1 MKTQE
6 IIAKEKQFGA
16 FNYNPIPLVIAEGS
30 GVWVTDVEGKRYLD
44 FLAAYSAVNQG
55 HNHPRIKE
63 ALLEQLERIPLT
75 SRAFH
80 NDQMGMFL
88 EKLCT
93 MTGYEKALPMNTGAE
108 AVETAIKAARKW
120 GYKIKGVPENKAE
133 IIAFTGNFSGRTTT
147 VISFSTEDQYRD
159 GYGPFTPGFV
169 IAEYGDYEDV
179 ANKVNENTVAIFIE
193 PVQGE
198 AGVIVPPEGYL
209 KQLREL
215 ATANNVLL
223 IADEIQSGFGR
234 TGKFFC
240 CEHEG
245 VRPDVLVV
253 GKALSG
259 GYYPI
264 SAMLSDDDV
273 MRVFT
278 PGDHGSTFGGN
289 PLASAIGIAALDV
302 LVDENLTENS
312 ARLGEYLLEQLKTI
326 ANPLIKDIRG
336 KGLFVGIELKPE
348 AGGARKYCEM
358 LMHEGVL
365 CKETHEDTIRIAP
378 PLTITKE
385 ELDIGI
391 TAIKKVLAV
400 K

>member
-1 MKTQE
+1 MKTQA
-6 IIAKEKQFGA
+6 IIAKEKQYGA

-63 ALLEQLERIPLT
+63 ALLKQIDRIALT

-80 NDQMGMFL
+80 NDQMGLFL

-93 MTGYEKALPMNTGAE
+93 ITGFEKALPMNTGAE
-108 AVETAIKAARKW
+108 AVETSIKAARKW
-120 GYKIKGVPENKAE
+120 GYKVKGVPENKAE
-133 IIAFTGNFSGRTTT
+133 IIAFSGNFSGRTTT
-147 VISFSTEDQYRD
+147 IISFSTEDQYKD
-159 GYGPFTPGFV
+159 GFGPFTPGFV

-179 ANKVNENTVAIFIE
+179 AKKVNENTVAILIE

-198 AGVIVPPEGYL
+198 AGVVVPPAGYL
-209 KQLREL
+209 KKLREL
-215 ATANNVLL
+215 CTANNVLF

-240 CEHEG
+240 YEHEG
-245 VRPDVLVV
+245 IRPDVLVV

-264 SAMLSDDDV
+264 SAVLADHGVMDV
-273 MRVFT
+273 FR
-278 PGDHGSTFGGN
+278 PGDHGSTYGGN
-289 PLASAIGIAALDV
+289 PLASAIAIAALDV
-302 LVDENLTENS
+302 LIDEKLTENS
-312 ARLGEYLLEQLKTI
+312 AELGVYLLEELKAI
-326 ANPLIKDIRG
+326 HNPLIHEIRG
-336 KGLFVGIELKPE
+336 KGLFVGIQLKPE
-348 AGGARKYCEM
+348 AGGARKYCEK
-358 LMHEGVL
+358 LMDLGVL

-391 TAIKKVLAV
+391 AAIKKVLAAE
-400 K
+400 

>member
-1 MKTQE
+1 MKTQA
-6 IIAKEKQFGA
+6 IIAKEKQYGA

-63 ALLEQLERIPLT
+63 ALLKQIDRIALT

-93 MTGYEKALPMNTGAE
+93 VTGFEKALPMNTGAE

-120 GYKIKGVPENKAE
+120 GYKVKGVPENKAE
-133 IIAFTGNFSGRTTT
+133 IIAFSGNFSGRTTSI
-147 VISFSTEDQYRD
+147 ISFSTEEQYKD
-159 GYGPFTPGFV
+159 GFGPFTPGFV

-179 ANKVNENTVAIFIE
+179 AKKVNENTVAILIE

-198 AGVIVPPEGYL
+198 AGVVVPPAGYL
-209 KQLREL
+209 KKLREL
-215 ATANNVLL
+215 CTANNVLF

-240 CEHEG
+240 YEHEG
-245 VRPDVLVV
+245 IRPDVLVV

-264 SAMLSDDDV
+264 SAVLSDHAVMDV
-273 MRVFT
+273 FR
-278 PGDHGSTFGGN
+278 PGDHGSTYGGN
-289 PLASAIGIAALDV
+289 PLASAIAVAALDV
-302 LVDENLTENS
+302 LIDEKLTENS
-312 ARLGEYLLEQLKTI
+312 AELGAYLLDELKAI
-326 ANPLIKDIRG
+326 HNPLIHEIRG
-336 KGLFVGIELKPE
+336 KGLFVGIQLKPE
-348 AGGARKYCEM
+348 AGGARKYCEK
-358 LMHEGVL
+358 LMDLGVL

-391 TAIKKVLAV
+391 AAIKKVLTAE
-400 K
+400 

>member
-1 MKTQE
+1 MKTQA
-6 IIAKEKQFGA
+6 IIAKEKQYGA

-63 ALLEQLERIPLT
+63 ALLKQIDKIALT

-80 NDQMGMFL
+80 NDQMGLFL
-88 EKLCT
+88 EKLCSV
-93 MTGYEKALPMNTGAE
+93 TGFEKALPMNTGAE

-120 GYKIKGVPENKAE
+120 GYKVKGVPENKAE
-133 IIAFTGNFSGRTTT
+133 IIAFSGNFSGRTTT
-147 VISFSTEDQYRD
+147 IISFSTEDQYKD
-159 GYGPFTPGFV
+159 GFGPFTPGFV

-179 ANKVNENTVAIFIE
+179 AKKINENTVAILIE

-198 AGVIVPPEGYL
+198 AGVVVPPAGYL
-209 KQLREL
+209 KKLREL
-215 ATANNVLL
+215 CTENNVLF

-240 CEHEG
+240 YEHEG
-245 VRPDVLVV
+245 IRPDVLVV

-264 SAMLSDDDV
+264 SAILSDKEVMDV
-273 MRVFT
+273 FR
-278 PGDHGSTFGGN
+278 PGDHGSTYGGN
-289 PLASAIGIAALDV
+289 PLASAIAVAALDV
-302 LVDENLTENS
+302 LIDENLTENS
-312 ARLGEYLLEQLKTI
+312 AKLGVYLLEELKAI
-326 ANPLIKDIRG
+326 HNPLIKEIRG
-336 KGLFVGIELKPE
+336 KGLFVGIQLKPE
-348 AGGARKYCEM
+348 AGGARKYCEQ
-358 LMHEGVL
+358 LMDLGVL

-378 PLTITKE
+378 PLTITKD

-391 TAIKKVLAV
+391 AAIKKVLSA
-400 K
+400 